1 MCVAR
6 TMLPRRI
13 QPPSVRVDFRKSG
26 NEDVGP
32 TRAPSRIQASDVLNG
47 EDVAVVEVDPEV
59 AVDYGYVDLRIITGI
74 VVSGFEETEG
84 KRIPGGVNE
93 FGLGEVGSIQVD
105 LVLIRVK
112 ACDGVQAPVVDI
124 IDEDVIAS
132 TTAQRIATGTAVQ
145 RIATG
150 TAVQRIATGTAVQ
163 RIATGTA
170 AQRIATGTAVQRIT
184 ASTAVQCIVA
194 GSTLDRVIAGAALDI
209 VVAGASDE
217 IVGIGA
223 TLDRVVAGAA
233 NYGIASGA
241 SHDRIII
248 ATSPKL
254 VVAGPTKDAVVSRSA
269 DDEIV
274 SILAEQLI
282 VAATANKNIITVA
295 GPDRIFAVVADE
307 NIVATAGRIVYLGA
321 AVYLIITGSP
331 KDNIVP
337 GICNDQVIT
346 GSVLVSR
353 KKVFSGC

>member
-132 TTAQRIATGTAVQ
+132 TTAQRITTRATDTVG
-145 RIATG
+145 
-150 TAVQRIATGTAVQ
+150 
-163 RIATGTA
+163 
-170 AQRIATGTAVQRIT
+170 
-184 ASTAVQCIVA
+184 
-194 GSTLDRVIAGAALDI
+194 GS
-209 VVAGASDE
+209 
-217 IVGIGA
+217 
-223 TLDRVVAGAA
+223 
-233 NYGIASGA
+233 
-241 SHDRIII
+241 
-248 ATSPKL
+248 
-254 VVAGPTKDAVVSRSA
+254 
-269 DDEIV
+269 
-274 SILAEQLI
+274 
-282 VAATANKNIITVA
+282 
-295 GPDRIFAVVADE
+295 
-307 NIVATAGRIVYLGA
+307 
-321 AVYLIITGSP
+321 
-331 KDNIVP
+331 
-337 GICNDQVIT
+337 
-346 GSVLVSR
+346 
-353 KKVFSGC
+353 SGCGSER